1 MGQGTGGSGSG
12 DYGSGGHGT
21 GGGMGQGTGG
31 SGSGGSGSGGGT
43 SFTSITTD
51 TEGAQILVNGTLEN
65 NDGYVYLW
73 DGSNRSNVTQ
83 IWSQDY
89 GSGSYPEYL
98 IYENDWGNS
107 SDKREAYAA
116 NLSNNEYQ
124 VAIKES
130 YTYQDYYS
138 GQQNTDVNWQILTVP
153 VSSTDNYQDVYG
165 SNSGTDGIFE
175 SSITNYEYPYGDEI
189 KRWETVFNLDLDGDN
204 SVGEQAVSAS
214 DLYESLTDGSGVA
227 NTGNDDYLAFN
238 SDPNSTLSWD
248 TDTYILPSGGGDPI
262 KIVDSGGYSVSLNDE
277 WGDGLGRKAW
287 AVEANSSGYLLT
299 TKSKDNWGYGDEI
312 NWEVYQLTVQ
322 TNGGV
327 TTAVYDW
334 SPIYSSEDISSYE
347 DKFNQDLNEDGTIG
361 LNLSALGLQDKSS
374 NNFNLRSSDNNGNDI
389 TVADTGDILATD
401 NEGFLYIKK
410 SSEWKLSLS

>member
-1 MGQGTGGSGSG
+1 MG

-21 GGGMGQGTGG
+21 GGSGSGDGTGGSGTGG
-31 SGSGGSGSGGGT
+31 SGSGGDT

-175 SSITNYEYPYGDEI
+175 SSITSYEYPYGDEI
-189 KRWETVFNLDLDGDN
+189 KRWETVFNLDLDGD
-204 SVGEQAVSAS
+204 SSIGR
-214 DLYESLTDGSGVA
+214 ESC
-227 NTGNDDYLAFN
+227 
-238 SDPNSTLSWD
+238 
-248 TDTYILPSGGGDPI
+248 
-262 KIVDSGGYSVSLNDE
+262 KC
-277 WGDGLGRKAW
+277 
-287 AVEANSSGYLLT
+287 
-299 TKSKDNWGYGDEI
+299 
-312 NWEVYQLTVQ
+312 Q
-322 TNGGV
+322 
-327 TTAVYDW
+327 
-334 SPIYSSEDISSYE
+334 
-347 DKFNQDLNEDGTIG
+347 
-361 LNLSALGLQDKSS
+361 
-374 NNFNLRSSDNNGNDI
+374 
-389 TVADTGDILATD
+389 
-401 NEGFLYIKK
+401 
-410 SSEWKLSLS
+410 